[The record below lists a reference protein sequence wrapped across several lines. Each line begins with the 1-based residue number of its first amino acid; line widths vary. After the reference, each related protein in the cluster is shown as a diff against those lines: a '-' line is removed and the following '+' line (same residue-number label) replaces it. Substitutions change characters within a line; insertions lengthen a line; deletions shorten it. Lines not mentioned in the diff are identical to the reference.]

1 MQSYTKQILRRALG
15 VADILI
21 VFFSYLFVDFLLE
34 NHATEIKLGF
44 LVRLSYRLN
53 YRFFAVLIAAAVNVG
68 MQWLLGGYRILWR
81 LSGIKDYYVC
91 VTAGVF
97 SMFLLL
103 IGSIVIHNPIFFYAW
118 DVQILASL
126 VYIFG
131 FIACRL
137 MLKSFLKKKYEKN
150 LQKEQGDGIRLLIVG
165 AGGGGIRIIS
175 EVLSGGTS
183 YKIVGLID
191 DDLQKKKTKI
201 RGFDVLGTR
210 KDIPRVCE
218 KYDVEEVLLAIP
230 SIDYQN
236 RSEIIEIV
244 NKTGRK
250 LRVLPSLNEI
260 VNYDKFTTGIRDV
273 QIEDLL
279 PRDSIKL
286 DNQKITEYIRGKRV
300 LVTGGGGS
308 IGSELCRQVL
318 KFHPEKLYILD
329 IYENN
334 AYDLQMDLQ
343 RKMPGSPFEVIIA
356 SVRDKERIDAI
367 FERIRPQV
375 VFHAAAHKHVPL
387 MEHDP
392 AEAIKNNIIGT
403 YNVATAA
410 DRFGTERF
418 VLVSTDKAVNPTNV
432 MGATKRACEMIVQS
446 IDAISKTEYVA
457 VRFGNVLGS
466 NGSVVPL
473 FKKQIAER
481 SPITLTHKEITRF
494 FMTIPEAVNLIL
506 EAASYAKGGEIFILD
521 MGQPVKIY
529 DLAVKLIQLSGLE
542 VGADIPILITGLRPG
557 EKLYEELLMNEEG
570 LCATTNEKIF
580 VAQPM
585 TLDWQQLC
593 SQLEML
599 ENIAK
604 DGDAEALRVK
614 LAEVVP
620 TYKRVQ
626 EQKQTDKR
634 VDSTE
639 GDNPEA
645 GSKIYV

>member
-1 MQSYTKQILRRALG
+1 MQSYTKQILRRILF
-15 VADILI
+15 VTDILI
-21 VFFSYLFVDFLLE
+21 VFFSYLFVDFLIE
-34 NHATEIKLGF
+34 NHNSELGF
-44 LVRLSYRLN
+44 LFVQQIPYSLN
-53 YRFFAVLIAAAVNVG
+53 YRFFAVVFAASVNVG
-68 MQWLLGGYRILWR
+68 MQWLFGGYRILWR

-91 VTAGVF
+91 VTAAVA
-97 SMFLLL
+97 SMLLL
-103 IGSIVIHNPIFFYAW
+103 LVGSIVVRNPIFFYAW
-118 DVQILASL
+118 DVQIFASM
-126 VYIFG
+126 VNIFG
-131 FIACRL
+131 FVACRL
-137 MLKSFLKKKYEKN
+137 MLKSLLKKNYEKKM
-150 LQKEQGDGIRLLIVG
+150 QKEQSGGIRLLIVG
-165 AGGGGIRIIS
+165 AGGGGVRIIS
-175 EVLSGGTS
+175 EVLGGGTS

-191 DDLQKKKTKI
+191 DDPQKQKTKI
-201 RGFDVLGTR
+201 RGIDVLGTR
-210 KDIPRVCE
+210 KDIPRICE
-218 KYDVEEVLLAIP
+218 KYGVEEVLIAIP
-230 SIDYQN
+230 SIDYKN
-236 RSEIIEIV
+236 RSELIEIV

-260 VNYDKFTTGIRDV
+260 VNYNKFTAGIRDV

-286 DNQKITEYIRGKRV
+286 DNQKIMEYIRGKRV

-318 KFHPEKLYILD
+318 KFQPEKLYILD

-356 SVRDKERIDAI
+356 SVRDKARIDAI
-367 FERIRPQV
+367 FDSIRPQV

-392 AEAIKNNIIGT
+392 AEAIKNNVIGT

-410 DRFGTERF
+410 NQFGTERF

-432 MGATKRACEMIVQS
+432 MGATKRVCEMIIQS

-494 FMTIPEAVNLIL
+494 FMTIPEAVSLIL

-542 VGADIPILITGLRPG
+542 VEADIPILITGLRPG

-580 VAQPM
+580 VAQPL
-585 TLDWQQLC
+585 TLDWEKLC
-593 SQLEML
+593 SQLKML
-599 ENIAK
+599 ESTAQ
-604 DGDAEALRVK
+604 DGDVEALRLK
-614 LAEVVP
+614 LAQVVP
-620 TYKRVQ
+620 TYKRAQVQ
-626 EQKQTDKR
+626 SAEGA
-634 VDSTE
+634 E

-645 GSKIYV
+645 GSKQYG